1 MRGVFLTGRQIIRL
15 ESLAYPVH
23 GREAAF
29 SNGVFILDVGNI
41 NHLFFIGALLVAASI
56 LMSSLSNRLGV
67 PILVI
72 FLAVGMLA
80 GVDGVGGIVFED
92 YRLAF
97 VISNLAL
104 AVILLDGGMRTRTAT
119 FRVALKPAFSLATL
133 GVAITSGLTGL
144 AAAWL
149 FDLPLLQ
156 GLLIGAIVG
165 STDAAVVFNLL
176 NGKGLNER
184 VGSTLEIES
193 GSNDP
198 MAMFL
203 TVALIEMLLAGQSTF
218 GWDFLLSLLQ
228 QFGIGTVLGLL
239 GGWLLLQL
247 INRLSVADGLYP
259 LLAVAGGLM
268 IFALSGAIGGSGI
281 LAIYVCGLLLGNRPI
296 RNRHGILHMFDGLA
310 WLSQIGMFLV
320 LGLLLTP
327 SELLPIA
334 IPALL
339 LSLWMILFARP
350 LAVFVSLL
358 PFRSF
363 HLRERLFISWI
374 GLRGAVPV
382 ILAVFPLMAG
392 LENAQLFFN
401 VAFFI
406 VLVSLLLQGST
417 LAWAAKKAKVEV
429 PPSPMPVS
437 RTGLQV
443 HTTSQWEMF
452 VYRLSASKW
461 CVGAALRELKM
472 PPGTRIAALFRGK
485 ELLHPSGST
494 RLQVDDILCVIGH
507 DEDLPALGK
516 LFSQAPTR
524 GQDLRFFG
532 DFILE
537 ADAQLNA
544 IAALYGLKLGEVD
557 GEQTIGDFMAEQV
570 GGRPVVGDQVEW
582 NGLTWTVAAMDA
594 GEVRKV
600 GLKFPE
606 GDKPGPQLMF

>member
-1 MRGVFLTGRQIIRL
+1 M
-15 ESLAYPVH
+15 
-23 GREAAF
+23 
-29 SNGVFILDVGNI
+29 DVGNI

-80 GVDGVGGIVFED
+80 GVDGIGGIVFED
-92 YRLAF
+92 YQLAF

-203 TVALIEMLLAGQSTF
+203 TVALIDMLLAGQTTF
-218 GWDFLLSLLQ
+218 GWDFLLNLLQ

-334 IPALL
+334 LPALA

-494 RLQVDDILCVIGH
+494 RLQVNDILCVIGH

-516 LFSQAPTR
+516 LFSQAPKR

-537 ADAQLNA
+537 ADARLSA
-544 IAALYGLKLGEVD
+544 IAALYGLKLGDID
-557 GEQTIGDFMAEQV
+557 GEQTIGSFMAEEV

>member
-1 MRGVFLTGRQIIRL
+1 M
-15 ESLAYPVH
+15 
-23 GREAAF
+23 
-29 SNGVFILDVGNI
+29 DVGNL

-56 LMSSLSNRLGV
+56 LMSSLSARLGV

-72 FLAVGMLA
+72 FLGVGMLA

-104 AVILLDGGMRTRTAT
+104 AIILLDGGMRTRTAT

-133 GVAITSGLTGL
+133 GVAITSGFTGL

-203 TVALIEMLLAGQSTF
+203 TVALIDMLLAGQTTF
-218 GWDFLLSLLQ
+218 GWDFLLTLLQ
-228 QFGIGTVLGLL
+228 QFGIGTVLGLA

-334 IPALL
+334 LPALA

-516 LFSQAPTR
+516 LFSQAPKR

-537 ADAQLNA
+537 ADAQLSA
-544 IAALYGLKLGEVD
+544 ITALYGLKLGDVD
-557 GEQTIGDFMAEQV
+557 GNQTIGNFMAEEV
-570 GGRPVVGDQVEW
+570 GGRPVVGDQIEW
-582 NGLTWTVAAMDA
+582 NGLTWTVAALEA

>member
-1 MRGVFLTGRQIIRL
+1 M
-15 ESLAYPVH
+15 
-23 GREAAF
+23 
-29 SNGVFILDVGNI
+29 DVGNI

-56 LMSSLSNRLGV
+56 LMSSLSTRLGV

-72 FLAVGMLA
+72 FLGVGMLA

-92 YRLAF
+92 YQLAF

-133 GVAITSGLTGL
+133 GVAITSGFTGL

-203 TVALIEMLLAGQSTF
+203 TVALIDMLLAGQTTF
-218 GWDFLLSLLQ
+218 GWDFLLTLLQ
-228 QFGIGTVLGLL
+228 QFGIGTVLGLA

-334 IPALL
+334 LPALA

-443 HTTSQWEMF
+443 HATSQWEMF

-485 ELLHPSGST
+485 NLLHPSGST

-516 LFSQAPTR
+516 LFSQAPKR

-537 ADAQLNA
+537 ADAQLSA
-544 IAALYGLKLGEVD
+544 ITALYGLKLGDVD
-557 GEQTIGDFMAEQV
+557 GNQTIGNFMAEQV
-570 GGRPVVGDQVEW
+570 NGNPVVGDQIEW
-582 NGLTWTVAAMDA
+582 NGLTWTVAAMEA

>member
-1 MRGVFLTGRQIIRL
+1 M
-15 ESLAYPVH
+15 
-23 GREAAF
+23 
-29 SNGVFILDVGNI
+29 DVGNI

-310 WLSQIGMFLV
+310 WLSQIGMF
-320 LGLLLTP
+320 
-327 SELLPIA
+327 
-334 IPALL
+334 
-339 LSLWMILFARP
+339 
-350 LAVFVSLL
+350 
-358 PFRSF
+358 
-363 HLRERLFISWI
+363 ISWI

-557 GEQTIGDFMAEQV
+557 GEQTIGDFMAEQI

>member
-1 MRGVFLTGRQIIRL
+1 M
-15 ESLAYPVH
+15 
-23 GREAAF
+23 
-29 SNGVFILDVGNI
+29 DVGSI

-56 LMSSLSNRLGV
+56 LMSSLSTRLGV

-80 GVDGVGGIVFED
+80 GVDGIGGIVFED
-92 YRLAF
+92 YQLAF

-104 AVILLDGGMRTRTAT
+104 AVILLDGGMRTRTTT

-149 FDLPLLQ
+149 FELPLLQ

-203 TVALIEMLLAGQSTF
+203 TVALIDMLLAGRTTF
-218 GWDFLLSLLQ
+218 GWDFLLSLIQ
-228 QFGIGTVLGLL
+228 QFGIGTLLGLG

-334 IPALL
+334 IPALA

-417 LAWAAKKAKVEV
+417 LAWAARRAKVEV
-429 PPSPMPVS
+429 PPSPSPIS
-437 RTGLQV
+437 RAGLQI
-443 HTTSQWEMF
+443 HATSQWELF
-452 VYRLSASKW
+452 VYRLGAGKW
-461 CVGAALRELKM
+461 CIGAALRELKM
-472 PPGTRIAALFRGK
+472 PPGTRIAALFRGR

-494 RLQVDDILCVIGH
+494 RLQANDILCVIGH

-516 LFSQAPTR
+516 LFSQAPKR

-537 ADAQLNA
+537 ADAQLSA
-544 IAALYGLKLGEVD
+544 IAALYGLKLSDVD
-557 GEQTIGDFMAEQV
+557 GAQTIGAFMAERV

-606 GDKPGPQLMF
+606 GDKPGPQLLF

>member
-1 MRGVFLTGRQIIRL
+1 M
-15 ESLAYPVH
+15 
-23 GREAAF
+23 
-29 SNGVFILDVGNI
+29 DVGSI

-56 LMSSLSNRLGV
+56 LMSSLSARLGV

-72 FLAVGMLA
+72 FLGVGMLA

-133 GVAITSGLTGL
+133 GVAITSGFTGL

-203 TVALIEMLLAGQSTF
+203 TVALIDMLLAGQTTF

-443 HTTSQWEMF
+443 HTTSQWEIF

-537 ADAQLNA
+537 ADAQLSA
-544 IAALYGLKLGEVD
+544 ITALYGLKLGNVN
-557 GEQTIGDFMAEQV
+557 GEQSIGTFMTERV
-570 GGRPVVGDQVEW
+570 GGRPVVGDQIEW
-582 NGLTWTVAAMDA
+582 NGLTWTVAAMEA

>member
-1 MRGVFLTGRQIIRL
+1 
-15 ESLAYPVH
+15 
-23 GREAAF
+23 
-29 SNGVFILDVGNI
+29 LDVGNL

-56 LMSSLSNRLGV
+56 LMSSLSARLGV

-72 FLAVGMLA
+72 FLGVGMLA

-104 AVILLDGGMRTRTAT
+104 AIILLDGGMRTRTAT

-133 GVAITSGLTGL
+133 GVAITSGFTGL

-203 TVALIEMLLAGQSTF
+203 TVALIDMLLAGQTTF
-218 GWDFLLSLLQ
+218 GWDFLLTLLQ
-228 QFGIGTVLGLL
+228 QFGIGTVLGLA

-334 IPALL
+334 LPALA

-516 LFSQAPTR
+516 LFSQAPKR

-537 ADAQLNA
+537 ADAQLSA
-544 IAALYGLKLGEVD
+544 ITALYGLKLGDVD
-557 GEQTIGDFMAEQV
+557 GNQTIGNFMAEEV
-570 GGRPVVGDQVEW
+570 GGRPVVGDQIEW
-582 NGLTWTVAAMDA
+582 NGLTWTVAAMEA

>member
-1 MRGVFLTGRQIIRL
+1 M
-15 ESLAYPVH
+15 
-23 GREAAF
+23 
-29 SNGVFILDVGNI
+29 DVGNI

-56 LMSSLSNRLGV
+56 LMSSLSARLGV

-72 FLAVGMLA
+72 FLGVGMLA

-92 YRLAF
+92 YQLAF

-104 AVILLDGGMRTRTAT
+104 AIILLDGGMRTRTAT

-133 GVAITSGLTGL
+133 GVAITSGFTGL

-203 TVALIEMLLAGQSTF
+203 TVALIDMLLAGQTTF
-218 GWDFLLSLLQ
+218 GWDFLLTLLQ
-228 QFGIGTVLGLL
+228 QFGIGTVLGLA

-334 IPALL
+334 LPALA

-485 ELLHPSGST
+485 NLLHPSGST

-516 LFSQAPTR
+516 LFSQAPKR

-537 ADAQLNA
+537 ADAQLSA
-544 IAALYGLKLGEVD
+544 ITALYGLKLGDVD
-557 GEQTIGDFMAEQV
+557 GNQTIGNFMAEEV
-570 GGRPVVGDQVEW
+570 GGRPVVGDQIEW
-582 NGLTWTVAAMDA
+582 NGLTWTVAAMEA

-606 GDKPGPQLMF
+606 GDKPGPQLML

>member
-1 MRGVFLTGRQIIRL
+1 
-15 ESLAYPVH
+15 
-23 GREAAF
+23 
-29 SNGVFILDVGNI
+29 LDVGNI

-443 HTTSQWEMF
+443 HTTSQWEIF

-537 ADAQLNA
+537 GDARLSD

-557 GEQTIGDFMAEQV
+557 GNQTIGAFMAEQV
-570 GGRPVVGDQVEW
+570 SGNPVVGDQVEW
-582 NGLTWTVAAMDA
+582 NGLTWTVAAMET